1 MSVLQRRSTGFLWAV
16 LTVMVMT
23 ACQPEKSAEEKTQLQ
38 VGVVTMATEVYEN
51 TMELPGRTSA
61 FRTAEVRP
69 QVGGIIL
76 KRQFQ
81 EGSLVELNQSLY
93 QIDPSTYQATLK
105 SAEAALALTE
115 SKERRYKNLL
125 NNRAVSKLEYDEANA
140 ALLGAQAQYDMA
152 KIEMDYTK
160 VRAPISGRIG
170 RSLVSEGALVSSN
183 QTNALAT
190 IKQLDPIYVDVTQPV
205 KELMHLRREHEKG
218 KLQKVDDGSAKVRL
232 ILEDGTVY
240 EHPGSLKFNEVTVDE
255 GTSSVTLRAIF
266 PNPDEHLM
274 PGMFVHARL
283 VGGVN
288 RNAILAPQQ
297 GVTRNVRG
305 EPIAFVVN
313 DEDKVEERQLDAM
326 QTVGNRW
333 LIRSGL
339 DAGDR
344 LITEGLQRIK
354 PGMKVAVRDAVNVAM
369 NSNAQK

>member
-313 DEDKVEERQLDAM
+313 EEDKVEERQLDAM